1 MNKIQFLMVLQDRL
15 CGLPQEDIEERLN
28 FYGEMIDDRVEEG
41 LSEEEAVADVGDV
54 DQIVDQILQ
63 EVLLIKIVKEK
74 ITPKRKLKVLEII
87 LLSLGSPIWVSLL
100 IAALAVIFSLYV
112 SLWSVIVSL
121 WSVFVALCACF
132 LGSLGNGI
140 FLMCSGNGAA
150 GAVYIGASLV
160 CAGLTVFFFM
170 GCKLATKGTI
180 RLTKKIVLWV
190 KGLFTGKE
198 DQQ

>member
-1 MNKIQFLMVLQDRL
+1 MNKIQFLMLLHDRL
-15 CGLPQEDIEERLN
+15 SGLPREDIEERLN

-41 LSEEEAVADVGDV
+41 LSEEEAVADVGNV

-63 EVLLIKIVKEK
+63 EIPLMKIVKEK
-74 ITPKRKLKVLEII
+74 IKPKRKLKVLEII

-100 IAALAVIFSLYV
+100 IAALAVVFSLYL

-121 WSVFVALCACF
+121 WAVFVALGVRV
-132 LGSLGNGI
+132 LGDLGNGI

-150 GAVYIGASLV
+150 GAVYFGASLV
-160 CAGLTVFFFM
+160 CAGLTVFFFL
-170 GCKLATKGTI
+170 GCKLATKGMI

-190 KGLFTGKE
+190 KGLITGKE
-198 DQQ
+198 DQE